1 MEEIKQDTQA
11 VETAQGPVAGK
22 AEWVAKLRYTKSFL
36 AKVYLSQR
44 GLKEAYCSLFNALA
58 SYAGVTTKTAF
69 SCVTFSVKRKPL
81 AMITLTGKSLNLFL
95 ALEPSRH
102 AVGRYRLTD
111 VSTKK
116 RFSRVPAKYRV
127 RTQGGLRFALKLI
140 EEAAAEF
147 ALEKRQEV
155 LPPVTPKDFPTTSVR
170 ELISRGLIRT
180 MGGDRRAARV
190 TKEIP
195 FYVEKEGTKEDL
207 VDDLFSDTVSTENAL
222 TDRHEEYGDVLASF
236 AGEGEVRFV
245 KQKIIR
251 SVDQSWVDA
260 IENCLP
266 SLDEVTRNP
275 SHFIEETEE
284 LLPIERTKKVTT
296 RSIRH
301 LSQHTGLISRIE
313 GDVVIPSKLLNVFR
327 DESVMTYENKFIN
340 TLLIRLFDF
349 VSTRYEEAE
358 EFGASRRKVIFA
370 YDDVI
375 RRGEEVGKVSFN
387 LEVSVPTEEKEK
399 NSFFQSD
406 LWARVKKLREVIT
419 DYRGSEFASM
429 MGNAIVRPP
438 VVRTNPILKN
448 KDLRQCLELWEFL
461 EGYDDEAAGVA
472 TSESEL
478 EISDAQKKFV
488 MQGAAQQYLLFRRFA
503 DMNAPIVSNPN
514 KKNEYKMPPQYLG
527 GAEEEAAAVT
537 PSPEEKDETA
547 FWVDVALQAEE
558 LYLVEWKEQQAR
570 LKAER
575 EELLRLEAQEREE
588 RERLERERIHT
599 TVDDTPAK
607 YEEYTPAEFDT
618 PERPAWEPAPEQEAE
633 PEAPAFEDS
642 VVYVMSFAAKL
653 RNADEE
659 LKDHYVAIANALLS
673 KEGVHE
679 RNAFDHVDFYKGRHT
694 IARVMIAGKTLRVY
708 FMPLA
713 AELVSKYALT
723 DKADV
728 KKFLATPHMMKVKG
742 PRGLKRALALINEIN
757 EGAEAKHPALKA
769 KEDFAPISQE
779 DALLAGEVR
788 RRVITAMQRERLTR
802 MRLRPE
808 PPKEEYDYTAEV
820 EAYKK
825 QEAKKQAKAKELVM
839 DVEVSPVAIGKAI
852 ERAENEEI
860 LATPEPAKPVLEGA
874 DGDPLFARVEALST
888 EAVSLEEPK
897 KKEEPAPVQPA
908 APVSFQPG
916 GDVLT
921 PKPITADAIFGESPF
936 ATNQEAFKQEP
947 EPEPEPVKKKRK
959 NIISRFF
966 GRRGKK

>member
-1 MEEIKQDTQA
+1 MEEIKQDTPA
-11 VETAQGPVAGK
+11 VETAQEPSAGK

-36 AKVYLSQR
+36 AKVYLSQKD
-44 GLKEAYCSLFNALA
+44 LKEAYCSLFNALA

-81 AMITLTGKSLNLFL
+81 AMITLTGKSLNLYL

-102 AVGRYRLTD
+102 ATGRYRLTD

-116 RFSRVPAKYRV
+116 RFARVPAKYRV
-127 RTQGGLRFALKLI
+127 RTHGGLRFALKLI
-140 EEAAAEF
+140 EEAAAEL

-155 LPPVTPKDFPTTSVR
+155 LPPVTPKDFPTTSIR

-180 MGGDRRAARV
+180 MGGSGRPGRV
-190 TKEIP
+190 MKEIP
-195 FYVEKEGTKEDL
+195 LYVEKEGTKENL
-207 VDDLFSDTVSTENAL
+207 EDDLFSDTVSTENAL
-222 TDRHEEYGDVLASF
+222 TDRHEEYNDVLASF

-260 IENCLP
+260 IESCLP

-375 RRGEEVGKVSFN
+375 RQGEEVGKVSFN

-399 NSFFQSD
+399 NAFFQSD

-419 DYRGSEFASM
+419 DYRGSEFATM
-429 MGNAIVRPP
+429 MGNAVVRPP

-472 TSESEL
+472 TSENEL
-478 EISDAQKKFV
+478 EISDAQRKFV

-503 DMNAPIVSNPN
+503 DMSAPILSEPR
-514 KKNEYKMPPQYLG
+514 KKNLYKLPPQYLG
-527 GAEEEAAAVT
+527 GQEEVACDTAATEDA
-537 PSPEEKDETA
+537 KDETA

-558 LYLVEWKEQQAR
+558 LYLVEWKEEQAR

-575 EELLRLEAQEREE
+575 EELLRIEEQEREE

-607 YEEYTPAEFDT
+607 YEEYTPAEFEA
-618 PERPAWEPAPEQEAE
+618 PERPAEE
-633 PEAPAFEDS
+633 PEPEPEEEQPAFEDS

-659 LKDHYVAIANALLS
+659 LKEYYVAVANALLS

-679 RNAFDHVDFYKGRHT
+679 RNAFDHVDFYKGRRT
-694 IARVMIAGKTLRVY
+694 IARVMIAGKTLRIY

-728 KKFLATPHMMKVKG
+728 KKFLATPHMLKVKG
-742 PRGLKRALALINEIN
+742 PRGLKRALALIAEIS
-757 EGAEAKHPALKA
+757 EGKEAKNPALKA
-769 KEDFAPISQE
+769 KEDFAPMSRE

-788 RRVITAMQRERLTR
+788 RRVITAMQRERLTK

-808 PPKEEYDYTAEV
+808 TPKEEYDYTEEV
-820 EAYKK
+820 AAYKK
-825 QEAKKQAKAKELVM
+825 QEAKKESKAKELVM
-839 DVEVSPVAIGKAI
+839 DVEVSPVAIGKAL

-860 LATPEPAKPVLEGA
+860 VSTPEPTKPVLEGA
-874 DGDPLFARVEALST
+874 DGDPLFARVEAIST

-908 APVSFQPG
+908 APVSFQPD

-936 ATNQEAFKQEP
+936 ATNQEAFKP
-947 EPEPEPVKKKRK
+947 EPEPEPVKKKKR

-966 GRRGKK
+966 GRKGKK